1 MRRFIVLLMS
11 VLMVGQ
17 AAWGATSAVPAVAG
31 PAAGVPQAVEAEPD
45 RLPAYQPRFG
55 RARPAVAVVAENDYT
70 ELSDYVVPYGILSA
84 SNAADVHALA
94 TRPGTVRMFPA
105 RLTLTPQATTDDFD
119 RRFPEG
125 ADYVIVPAV
134 HRDDDP
140 KLLAWVAAQ
149 ARKGATVVGVCD
161 GVWVL
166 ARAGL
171 LEGRNATGHWYS
183 FDDLRKAYPKT
194 QWLRGKRYVADGRVV
209 TTTGVTATIPV
220 SFALVEAIEGR
231 ERAVA
236 LARSLGIERW
246 SSGHP
251 SERFHLGLSSMLT
264 IARNYASFWSHEDI
278 GIPVAP
284 GVDEIALVLEADAF
298 ATTFRSTVYTVSQN
312 REPIVTK
319 RGLTIVPDRVANVDA
334 PRRMLAAPRTERP
347 LRALDEA
354 LGRIATSFGQRSAA
368 WVRLQMEYPG
378 F

>member
-1 MRRFIVLLMS
+1 MRRFIMVLMS

-17 AAWGATSAVPAVAG
+17 AAWGAASAVPAVAG

-55 RARPAVAVVAENDYT
+55 RARPVVAVVAENYYT

-84 SNAADVHALA
+84 SNATDVHALA
-94 TRPGTVRMFPA
+94 TQPGTVRMFPA
-105 RLTLTPQATTDDFD
+105 SLTLAPQATTDDFD

-194 QWLRGKRYVADGRVV
+194 QWLRGKRYVADGKVV

-220 SFALVEAIEGR
+220 VRAGRGDRGARAGGGAGQVARHRALVI
-231 ERAVA
+231 RA
-236 LARSLGIERW
+236 
-246 SSGHP
+246 
-251 SERFHLGLSSMLT
+251 SERTVSAGAF
-264 IARNYASFWSHEDI
+264 
-278 GIPVAP
+278 
-284 GVDEIALVLEADAF
+284 VDADDRPQLCLVLVA
-298 ATTFRSTVYTVSQN
+298 
-312 REPIVTK
+312 
-319 RGLTIVPDRVANVDA
+319 RGHRHSGCARRGRDRTGA
-334 PRRMLAAPRTERP
+334 
-347 LRALDEA
+347 
-354 LGRIATSFGQRSAA
+354 
-368 WVRLQMEYPG
+368 
-378 F
+378 